1 MDVRRRVLDHV
12 LRGTPRAAVDHG
24 VEGALVEGYVD
35 GARGYVVHVADVHEL
50 PSDAGDVGVPLG
62 HEVDDYLGEVDAE
75 LVRVPAFCEV
85 PREGLVL
92 NKAVS
97 QRRMATSINHD
108 AKQQDI
114 HPSSSSSTSIPTLT
128 SALGYELYD
137 GRMGHRGGGKT
148 HTVSRPEVENLGIR
162 RRWARIEELRLEK
175 GQQLGKGAKP
185 LVRRRRVLGG
195 GVPLV
200 PKLGMRE
207 ALDVLV
213 AHHLAGATRTL
224 DWPLSGAW
232 DEMVLRWT

>member
-1 MDVRRRVLDHV
+1 MLDHV

-92 NKAVS
+92 NKPVS

-162 RRWARIEELRLEK
+162 RRWARIEELGSRK
-175 GQQLGKGAKP
+175 GSSSAKVRNHSCVGAESSA
-185 LVRRRRVLGG
+185 VAYRSSQNSGCARRSMSWSLIILLALRGHSIGLSRGH
-195 GVPLV
+195 
-200 PKLGMRE
+200 GMR
-207 ALDVLV
+207 
-213 AHHLAGATRTL
+213 
-224 DWPLSGAW
+224 WC
-232 DEMVLRWT
+232 